1 MTIDEALQ
9 KIAEENPELREFLEE
24 VNRLAEEMIA
34 EDELTAKKYK
44 ETLSQ
49 KSIS

>member
-9 KIAEENPELREFLEE
+9 QIAEENPELREFFEE

-34 EDELTAKKYK
+34 EDKLTAKKYK
-44 ETLSQ
+44 GNYNEL
-49 KSIS
+49 